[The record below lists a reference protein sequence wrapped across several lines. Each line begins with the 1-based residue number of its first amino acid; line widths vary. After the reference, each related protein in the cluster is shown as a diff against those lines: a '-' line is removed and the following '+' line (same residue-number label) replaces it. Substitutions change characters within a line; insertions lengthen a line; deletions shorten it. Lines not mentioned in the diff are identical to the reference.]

1 VQVCFFRV
9 KVSLLGLRLQSINI
23 RTMKKMR
30 VRLWKRRNPNIKSI
44 ARENIA
50 TSEKNLRKVRKVPYL
65 LSLARKMIM
74 DLIKQHR

>member
-50 TSEKNLRKVRKVPYL
+50 TSAKNLRKVRKVPYL